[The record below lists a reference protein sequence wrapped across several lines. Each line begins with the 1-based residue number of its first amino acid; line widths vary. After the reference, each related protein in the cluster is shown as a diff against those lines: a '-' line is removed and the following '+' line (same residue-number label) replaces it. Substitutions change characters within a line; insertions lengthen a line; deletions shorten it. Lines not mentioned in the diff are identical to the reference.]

1 MSKERILS
9 AIDVGSIKIAT
20 LIASFSE
27 EEQIRIIGVSSVPS
41 RGIKKGMVVDIDE
54 AVEGIS
60 QSLTAAERMAGLAVS
75 SAFVV
80 VNGQQISS
88 INSTGVVAVADPKGE
103 ITTSDVERVTEAA
116 RAVSLPSSREIIHV
130 IPRFF
135 IVDSQEGVADPIGMS
150 GVRLEASAHI
160 ITGAVSTN
168 RNLVKCINQ
177 VGVDVE
183 SLVFGGLASAY
194 ATLSDTEKELG
205 VALID
210 LGGGTTDLALFV
222 EGSPT
227 FCAVLPLGG
236 KNITSDIAI
245 GLRLSLEDAEKVK
258 IFISQYKP
266 KVLPVG
272 KMAESDEVDI
282 SDLKVGELKTL
293 DRKFIRDGI
302 IKPRLEEIFEQVGQT
317 IQKSGLS
324 HQLPAGVVLCGGASL
339 TLGASDVAKRI
350 LRLPVRLATPVG
362 VAGLID
368 EVCNPAFAASV
379 GSIIFGSKLTA
390 ERKSALSLPQL
401 PKAIEKIKKVIG
413 WVRSYLP

>member
-75 SAFVV
+75 TAFVV
-80 VNGQQISS
+80 VDGQQISS

-103 ITTSDVERVTEAA
+103 ISSSDVERVTEAA

-160 ITGAVSTN
+160 ITGAVSAN

-282 SDLKVGELKTL
+282 SDLKVGELKTV

-368 EVCNPAFAASV
+368 EVCNPAFGASV
-379 GSIIFGSKLTA
+379 GSIIFGSRLTRERKPTLTLPHLSKVA
-390 ERKSALSLPQL
+390 ERVK
-401 PKAIEKIKKVIG
+401 KAVE
-413 WVRSYLP
+413 WVKGYLP